1 MDKFRQE
8 FEVGN
13 LSTLLSEDQ
22 TEILN
27 FLCRDIDGQKF
38 ANEREQSLYDRLL
51 QEITFIESEAV
62 RMMLDVNNE
71 EFSFRE
77 KKGFPS
83 HLAMHRDML
92 PIASKFI

>member
-1 MDKFRQE
+1 MDKFRNE
-8 FEVGN
+8 FEAGN

-22 TEILN
+22 IIILD
-27 FLCRDIDGQKF
+27 FLCSDIDGQKCEI
-38 ANEREQSLYDRLL
+38 ERGLSLYDRLL
-51 QEITFIESEAV
+51 EELYYIESEAV

-77 KKGFPS
+77 KMGFPS
-83 HLAMHRDML
+83 HLAMHQDML